1 MIVKYVPDP
10 LNKHYFICGPD
21 QMNKDL
27 KILLLEK
34 GVPKDLVKLE
44 NMGF

>member
-1 MIVKYVPDP
+1 MICRHVTDP
-10 LNKHYFICGPD
+10 MAPHYFICGPD

-27 KILLLEK
+27 KALLIEK
-34 GVPKDLVKLE
+34 GVDGTKVKLE